1 MLRWR
6 PIYLQCARN
15 LFIDGK
21 FEKLLWENLN
31 KVLSVSPQKKKN
43 KKKLEILLKFRKLNI
58 KFINKNS
65 IVINLNQPTAAGFY
79 RFLVFEANSFF

>member
-15 LFIDGK
+15 LFIGGD

-31 KVLSVSPQKKKN
+31 KVLSVSPQK
-43 KKKLEILLKFRKLNI
+43 LETSLKFRKLNI
-58 KFINKNS
+58 KFINKNN
-65 IVINLNQPTAAGFY
+65 IVINLNKPTAAGFY
-79 RFLVFEANSFF
+79 RFLVFLG

>member
-15 LFIDGK
+15 LFIGGK

-31 KVLSVSPQKKKN
+31 KVLSVSPQKPG
-43 KKKLEILLKFRKLNI
+43 KLIKISEIKHNI
-58 KFINKNS
+58 Y
-65 IVINLNQPTAAGFY
+65 Q
-79 RFLVFEANSFF
+79 

>member
-15 LFIDGK
+15 LFIGGK

-31 KVLSVSPQKKKN
+31 KVLFVSQQRPG
-43 KKKLEILLKFRKLNI
+43 KLIKFPEINI
-58 KFINKNS
+58 KFINKNN